1 MKKLIIFLVL
11 FPFIINGQTEK
22 INKFKVTIL
31 STMLSDWYTGEWG
44 FSALIEAD
52 DKKVLF
58 DTGLREDTVINNAK
72 ELKIVLNNISD
83 VFLSHNHKDHTGGLI
98 NLKNNFSDSF
108 SNAHVGDGIFLER
121 LTKNLIHTY
130 ILDNKKEMENL
141 GINFINHKYPSQ
153 ILPGI
158 WTTGVIQRTH
168 DEKNWS
174 KTGKI
179 IDTDGNINED
189 NIPEDQSLFFDTD
202 KGIILISGCG
212 HAGIINTIEH
222 VKKILPDRPIY
233 MILGGFHVH
242 NLNDSKLKWTA
253 NNLKESGVQYFIGA
267 HCTGIN
273 STYKLR
279 KYMGLPSDKALVGSV
294 GTYINNDGVFPGK
307 MQ

>member
-1 MKKLIIFLVL
+1 
-11 FPFIINGQTEK
+11 
-22 INKFKVTIL
+22 
-31 STMLSDWYTGEWG
+31 MLSDWYTGEWG

-58 DTGLREDTVINNAK
+58 DTGLRENTVINNAK
-72 ELKIVLNNISD
+72 ELKIDLNNISN

-108 SNAHVGDGIFLER
+108 SNAHVGDGIFLKR
-121 LTKNLIHTY
+121 LTKNLIHAY

-158 WTTGVIQRTH
+158 WTTGVIQRIH

-179 IDTDGNINED
+179 IDTNKNIIED
-189 NIPEDQSLFFDTD
+189 NIPEDQSLFFDTA
-202 KGIILISGCG
+202 KGIVLISGCG

-279 KYMGLPSDKALVGSV
+279 KYMGLSSHKALVGSV